1 MSTQLLVELNH
12 KYLPANFLMLGI
24 SEKMTASAE
33 NSREVA
39 KGGNV
44 ETGTKPYGVKDK
56 TDSGDVSGGF
66 PDPSEYPG
74 FGLPKKTW
82 LIFFFI
88 CRA

>member
-1 MSTQLLVELNH
+1 MCSKLCLHRNWPVGLNH

-44 ETGTKPYGVKDK
+44 ETGTKP
-56 TDSGDVSGGF
+56 
-66 PDPSEYPG
+66 
-74 FGLPKKTW
+74 
-82 LIFFFI
+82 
-88 CRA
+88 